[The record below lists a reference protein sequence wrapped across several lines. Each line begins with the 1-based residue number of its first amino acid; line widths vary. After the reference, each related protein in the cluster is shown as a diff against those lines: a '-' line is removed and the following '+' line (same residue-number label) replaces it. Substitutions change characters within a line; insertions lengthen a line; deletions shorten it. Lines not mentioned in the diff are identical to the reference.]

1 MGINVLTN
9 RYENSRLGAND
20 DETILNV
27 ENVSVTTFGKV
38 FSRTVDG
45 DLYAQ
50 PLIVSDLFIGDMRR
64 DVVYLATSRNWVYA
78 YDAEHPNEVL
88 PLWSRNLGAPV

>member
-27 ENVSVTTFGKV
+27 ENVSVTTFA
-38 FSRTVDG
+38 TVPMLDG
-45 DLYAQ
+45 
-50 PLIVSDLFIGDMRR
+50 
-64 DVVYLATSRNWVYA
+64 
-78 YDAEHPNEVL
+78 
-88 PLWSRNLGAPV
+88 